1 MIFAKSIH
9 QYQRVKITKIHQE
22 ILAKDINCLLVTGC
36 FLIWSDGSSDGTD
49 FRRVNNVP
57 PAFPVFSRNLFSL
70 NPVKKY
76 AKPSCCMI
84 HAVKNS
90 FILPVVFY
98 N

>member
-36 FLIWSDGSSDGTD
+36 FLIWSEGSSDGTD
-49 FRRVNNVP
+49 LRRVSNVP
-57 PAFPVFSRNLFSL
+57 SAFPVFSKNLFSL

-76 AKPSCCMI
+76 AKTNMHLKS
-84 HAVKNS
+84 S
-90 FILPVVFY
+90 VFY
-98 N
+98 AKSFTCNFL